1 MDKLLKTLFNL
12 PIIRKVNM
20 PYERKKEL
28 FLYLFFGV
36 LTTVVSYIVFIIC
49 NYQLGIGELVSTTI
63 SWIISVV
70 FAFFTNRIWVFC
82 APTKTVSA
90 FLKQLVLFY
99 SGRLISYGVEML
111 IIWGFVTMLG
121 FEAWLIKLLANIIVI
136 VLNYIISKVV
146 IFKNK
151 NIIDEV
157 EGSDKTIS

>member
-1 MDKLLKTLFNL
+1 MDKLLKALFDL

-36 LTTVVSYIVFIIC
+36 LTTVVSYIVFIVC
-49 NYQLGIGELVSTTI
+49 HYQLRIGELVSTTI
-63 SWIISVV
+63 SWIISVA

-82 APTKTVSA
+82 APTKTASA
-90 FLKQLVLFY
+90 FLKQLGLFY

-121 FEAWLIKLLANIIVI
+121 FKAWLIKLLANVIVI

-146 IFKNK
+146 IFKKK
-151 NIIDEV
+151 NNNNEV
-157 EGSDKTIS
+157 DADDRVIS